1 LKVLKLI
8 FFFLFILKNSA
19 TGQIVT
25 PSLDASVLS
34 LMPASAGWRDETN
47 FNGSF
52 ETFAESDLEGNKS
65 KASDV
70 SYMVSSKL
78 LNNVYQESFSS
89 TENVDKTY
97 SSGFSNLNEKS
108 KKAKTKFNVAMGF
121 GQPLA
126 GNAHRFFVGVS
137 YSSGRIDEEKST
149 KSVSYE
155 CPVEEETYTYGYYDQ
170 YSYTYCPK
178 PLEPVTTEG
187 ASNTINVIESGLG
200 LGISYNLW
208 QLLYVSYGVQQTTT
222 TDGEAFLTSGDVNKN
237 YRFLGNTWLDKY
249 YGFSIKN
256 TKPGVP
262 KFRLEMS
269 YIQSPFAVNKATSDN
284 ITSSNSSSSTIEKTN
299 EHDRYEIQIRNME
312 FSPTNLNN
320 WVFFLH
326 FKQKKIIKAFY
337 TSLGN
342 FDDMTDEQ
350 LSTGFYWS
358 YPGKEGLSIGFR
370 YIDSKRFLNKTSGS
384 SALSEKFQVSSGK
397 GNRIS
402 VDYRF

>member
-52 ETFAESDLEGNKS
+52 ETFAETDLEGNESKS
-65 KASDV
+65 SDV

-78 LNNVYQESFSS
+78 LYNLYQESFSS
-89 TENVDKTY
+89 TTTVDKKY
-97 SSGFSNLNEKS
+97 SSGFSNLDEKS
-108 KKAKTKFNVAMGF
+108 KNAKTKFNVAMGF

-126 GNAHRFFVGVS
+126 GNTHRFFVGVS
-137 YSSGRIDEEKST
+137 YSAGRIDEEKST
-149 KSVSYE
+149 SSTSYQCKE
-155 CPVEEETYTYGYYDQ
+155 GAERTTSYG
-170 YSYTYCPK
+170 YTYC
-178 PLEPVTTEG
+178 LEWELKTEAG

-222 TDGEAFLTSGDVNKN
+222 NNAEAFLTSGNVNQN
-237 YRFLGNTWLDKY
+237 YRFLGNTWLDKF
-249 YGFSIKN
+249 YGFSIKS

-269 YIQSPFAVNKATSDN
+269 YIQSPSATNEATSDN
-284 ITSSNSSSSTIEKTN
+284 STSSDSSSSTIEVTN

-320 WVFFLH
+320 WVFYLH
-326 FKQKKIIKAFY
+326 LKQTKIFKAFY
-337 TSLGN
+337 TSLGS

-358 YPGKEGLSIGFR
+358 YPGKAGLSIGFR
-370 YIDSKRFLNKTSGS
+370 YIDSKRYLNKTSGS
-384 SALSEKFQVSSGK
+384 TALSERSQVSSGK

>member
-52 ETFAESDLEGNKS
+52 ESFTESDFEGNES
-65 KASDV
+65 TASDV

-78 LNNVYQESFSS
+78 LYNLYQESFSS
-89 TENVDKTY
+89 TTTVNRKY
-97 SSGFSNLNEKS
+97 SSLFSDLDEKS
-108 KKAKTKFNVAMGF
+108 KNAKTKFNLAMGF

-137 YSSGRIDEEKST
+137 YSSGRIDKDEST
-149 KSVSYE
+149 T
-155 CPVEEETYTYGYYDQ
+155 TYTQ
-170 YSYTYCPK
+170 ECKSYTYYSWGKSCSGGWTYVSVEGK
-178 PLEPVTTEG
+178 PSE
-187 ASNTINVIESGLG
+187 INIIETGFGLG
-200 LGISYNLW
+200 VSYNVW
-208 QLLYVSYGVQQTTT
+208 QMLYVSYGVQQTTT
-222 TDGEAFLTSGDVNKN
+222 TDGETFLKDAEAEGGGNN
-237 YRFLGNTWLDKY
+237 YRYLGNTWLDKF
-249 YGFSIKN
+249 YGFSIKS

-262 KFRLEMS
+262 KFRLEWS
-269 YIQSPFAVNKATSDN
+269 YIQSPGATNVSSGNSDGA
-284 ITSSNSSSSTIEKTN
+284 IEKTN
-299 EHDRYEIQIRNME
+299 EHYQYEVQIRNME

-320 WVFFLH
+320 WIFFIHL
-326 FKQKKIIKAFY
+326 KQNKIFE
-337 TSLGN
+337 TFTTGSGT

-350 LSTGFYWS
+350 ISSGFYWS
-358 YPGKEGLSIGFR
+358 YPGQAGLAVGLR
-370 YIDSKRFLNKTSGS
+370 YIDSKRYLNTTDGA
-384 SALSEKFQVSSGK
+384 ALATKYQVSSGK

>member
-52 ETFAESDLEGNKS
+52 ESFAETDLEGNKS
-65 KASDV
+65 TASDV

-78 LNNVYQESFSS
+78 LYNLYQESFSS
-89 TENVDKTY
+89 TTTVDKKY
-97 SSGFSNLNEKS
+97 SSGFSNLDEKS
-108 KKAKTKFNVAMGF
+108 KNAKTKFNVAMGF
-121 GQPLA
+121 GQPLP

-137 YSSGRIDEEKST
+137 YSAGRIDKEEST
-149 KSVSYE
+149 KTTTYE
-155 CPVEEETYTYGYYDQ
+155 CPVAEIYRYYYPYGYYCPQQ
-170 YSYTYCPK
+170 YE
-178 PLEPVTTEG
+178 LTESEG
-187 ASNTINVIESGLG
+187 GSGTVNVIESGLG
-200 LGISYNLW
+200 LSISYNVW

-222 TDGEAFLTSGDVNKN
+222 TDGEASILTGGVRQNH
-237 YRFLGNTWLDKY
+237 RFLGNTWLDKY

-256 TKPGVP
+256 TKPGVA

-269 YIQSPFAVNKATSDN
+269 YVQSPSATN
-284 ITSSNSSSSTIEKTN
+284 VAAATATNSSDETIEMTN

-320 WVFFLH
+320 WVFYLH
-326 FKQKKIIKAFY
+326 LKQTKIFKMFK
-337 TSLGN
+337 TTLGE

-358 YPGKEGLSIGFR
+358 YPGKAGLSIGFR
-370 YIDSKRFLNKTSGS
+370 YIDSKRYLNKTSGS
-384 SALSEKFQVSSGK
+384 DALSERSQVSSGK

>member
-1 LKVLKLI
+1 MKVLKLT

-52 ETFAESDLEGNKS
+52 ESFTESDFEGNES
-65 KASDV
+65 TASDV

-78 LNNVYQESFSS
+78 LYNLYQESFSS
-89 TENVDKTY
+89 TTTINRKY
-97 SSGFSNLNEKS
+97 SSLFSDLDEKS
-108 KKAKTKFNVAMGF
+108 KNAKTKFNLAMGF

-137 YSSGRIDEEKST
+137 YSSGRIDKDEST
-149 KSVSYE
+149 T
-155 CPVEEETYTYGYYDQ
+155 TYTQ
-170 YSYTYCPK
+170 ECKSYTYYSWGKSCSGGWTYVSVEGK
-178 PLEPVTTEG
+178 PSE
-187 ASNTINVIESGLG
+187 INIIETGFGLG
-200 LGISYNLW
+200 VSYNVW
-208 QLLYVSYGVQQTTT
+208 QMLYVSYGVQQTTT
-222 TDGEAFLTSGDVNKN
+222 TDGETFLKDAEAEGGGNN
-237 YRFLGNTWLDKY
+237 YRYLGNTWLDKF
-249 YGFSIKN
+249 YGFSIKS

-262 KFRLEMS
+262 KFRLEWS
-269 YIQSPFAVNKATSDN
+269 YIQSPGATNVSSGNSDGA
-284 ITSSNSSSSTIEKTN
+284 IEKTN
-299 EHDRYEIQIRNME
+299 EHYQYEVQIRNME

-320 WVFFLH
+320 WIFFIHL
-326 FKQKKIIKAFY
+326 KQNKIFE
-337 TSLGN
+337 TFTTGSGT

-350 LSTGFYWS
+350 ISSGFYWS
-358 YPGKEGLSIGFR
+358 YPGQAGLAVGLR
-370 YIDSKRFLNKTSGS
+370 YIDSKRYLNTTDGA
-384 SALSEKFQVSSGK
+384 ALATKYQVSSGK

>member
-1 LKVLKLI
+1 MKVLKLI

-52 ETFAESDLEGNKS
+52 ESFTESDFEGNES
-65 KASDV
+65 TASDV

-78 LNNVYQESFSS
+78 LYNLYQESFSS
-89 TENVDKTY
+89 TTTINRKY
-97 SSGFSNLNEKS
+97 SSLFSDLDEKS
-108 KKAKTKFNVAMGF
+108 KNAKTKFNLAMGF

-137 YSSGRIDEEKST
+137 YSSGRIDKDEST
-149 KSVSYE
+149 T
-155 CPVEEETYTYGYYDQ
+155 TYTQ
-170 YSYTYCPK
+170 ECKSYTYYSWGKSCSGGWTYVSVEGK
-178 PLEPVTTEG
+178 PSE
-187 ASNTINVIESGLG
+187 INIIETGFGLG
-200 LGISYNLW
+200 VSYNVW
-208 QLLYVSYGVQQTTT
+208 QMLYVSYGVQQTTT
-222 TDGEAFLTSGDVNKN
+222 TDGEAFLKDAEAEGGGNN
-237 YRFLGNTWLDKY
+237 YRYLGNTWLDKF
-249 YGFSIKN
+249 YGFSIKS

-262 KFRLEMS
+262 KFRLEWS
-269 YIQSPFAVNKATSDN
+269 YIQSPGATNVSSGNSDGA
-284 ITSSNSSSSTIEKTN
+284 IEKTN
-299 EHDRYEIQIRNME
+299 EHYQYEVQIRNME

-320 WVFFLH
+320 WIFFIHL
-326 FKQKKIIKAFY
+326 KQNKIFE
-337 TSLGN
+337 TFTTGSGT

-350 LSTGFYWS
+350 ISSGFYWS
-358 YPGKEGLSIGFR
+358 YPGQAGLAVGLR
-370 YIDSKRFLNKTSGS
+370 YIDSKRYLNTTDGA
-384 SALSEKFQVSSGK
+384 ALATKYQVSSGK

>member
-34 LMPASAGWRDETN
+34 LMPASAGWRDVTN

-52 ETFAESDLEGNKS
+52 ESFAETDLDGNKS
-65 KASDV
+65 TASDV
-70 SYMVSSKL
+70 SYMVSSRL
-78 LNNVYQESFSS
+78 LYNVYQESFSS
-89 TENVDKTY
+89 TENVDKNY
-97 SSGFSNLNEKS
+97 ASGFSNLNEKA
-108 KKAKTKFNVAMGF
+108 KKARTKFNVAMGF

-137 YSSGRIDEEKST
+137 YSAGRIDEEKNIS
-149 KSVSYE
+149 SYSYE
-155 CPVEEETYTYGYYDQ
+155 CKEALVAHYDHFDCNAGYELL
-170 YSYTYCPK
+170 SK
-178 PLEPVTTEG
+178 PGPSSTV
-187 ASNTINVIESGLG
+187 NVIESGFG

-222 TDGEAFLTSGDVNKN
+222 TDGEAFFASGDASQN
-237 YRFLGNTWLDKY
+237 YRFLGNSWLDKY

-256 TKPGVP
+256 TKPGVA

-269 YIQSPFAVNKATSDN
+269 YIQSPSATNVATSDN
-284 ITSSNSSSSTIEKTN
+284 STSSGSLSTIEKTN

-320 WVFFLH
+320 WVFYLH
-326 FKQKKIIKAFY
+326 LKQTKIIKAFY
-337 TSLGN
+337 TSLGS

-358 YPGKEGLSIGFR
+358 YPGQAGLSIGFR
-370 YIDSKRFLNKTSGS
+370 YIDSKRYLNKTSGS
-384 SALSEKFQVSSGK
+384 DALSEKSQVSSGK

>member
-52 ETFAESDLEGNKS
+52 ETFAETDLEGNESKS
-65 KASDV
+65 SDV

-78 LNNVYQESFSS
+78 LYNLYQESFSS
-89 TENVDKTY
+89 TTTVDKKY
-97 SSGFSNLNEKS
+97 ASNFSNLNEKS
-108 KKAKTKFNVAMGF
+108 KNAKTKFNVAMGF
-121 GQPLA
+121 GQPLP

-137 YSSGRIDEEKST
+137 YSAGRIDKEEST
-149 KSVSYE
+149 SIVTYE
-155 CPVEEETYTYGYYDQ
+155 CPVALIYRNWYPYDR
-170 YSYTYCPK
+170 YCPQQYELK
-178 PLEPVTTEG
+178 ESEG
-187 ASNTINVIESGLG
+187 GSNTVNVIESGLG
-200 LGISYNLW
+200 LSISYNVW

-222 TDGEAFLTSGDVNKN
+222 TDGEASIKSGDDRRN

-256 TKPGVP
+256 TKPGVA

-269 YIQSPFAVNKATSDN
+269 YVQSPTATNVATAPD
-284 ITSSNSSSSTIEKTN
+284 TNSSDETIEITN

-320 WVFFLH
+320 WVFYLH
-326 FKQKKIIKAFY
+326 LKQTKIFKKFATAAGI
-337 TSLGN
+337 

-358 YPGKEGLSIGFR
+358 YPGQAGLAVGLR

-384 SALSEKFQVSSGK
+384 EALSRSDQISLGK

>member
-1 LKVLKLI
+1 MKVLKLI

-52 ETFAESDLEGNKS
+52 ETFAETDLEGNESKS
-65 KASDV
+65 SDV

-78 LNNVYQESFSS
+78 LYNLYQESFSS
-89 TENVDKTY
+89 TTTVDKKY
-97 SSGFSNLNEKS
+97 SSGFSNLDEKS
-108 KKAKTKFNVAMGF
+108 KNAKTKFNVAMGF

-126 GNAHRFFVGVS
+126 GNTHRFFVGVS
-137 YSSGRIDEEKST
+137 YSAGRIDEEKST
-149 KSVSYE
+149 SSTSYQCKE
-155 CPVEEETYTYGYYDQ
+155 GAERTTSYG
-170 YSYTYCPK
+170 YTYC
-178 PLEPVTTEG
+178 LEWELKTEAG

-222 TDGEAFLTSGDVNKN
+222 NNAEAFLTSGNVNQN
-237 YRFLGNTWLDKY
+237 YRFLGNTWLDKF
-249 YGFSIKN
+249 YGFSIKS

-269 YIQSPFAVNKATSDN
+269 YIQSPSATNEATSDN
-284 ITSSNSSSSTIEKTN
+284 STSSDSSSSTIEVTN

-326 FKQKKIIKAFY
+326 LKQTKIFKSFI

-350 LSTGFYWS
+350 ISTGFYWS
-358 YPGKEGLSIGFR
+358 YPGKAGLSIGLR
-370 YIDSKRFLNKTSGS
+370 YIDSKRYLNKTSGS
-384 SALSEKFQVSSGK
+384 TALSEKSQVSSGK

>member
-1 LKVLKLI
+1 MRVLKLI

-52 ETFAESDLEGNKS
+52 ESFAETDLEGNKS
-65 KASDV
+65 TASDV

-78 LNNVYQESFSS
+78 LYNLYQESFSS
-89 TENVDKTY
+89 TTTVDKKY
-97 SSGFSNLNEKS
+97 ASDFSNLNEKS
-108 KKAKTKFNVAMGF
+108 KNAKTKFNVAMGF

-137 YSSGRIDEEKST
+137 YSAGRIDEEKSISST
-149 KSVSYE
+149 SYQCKE
-155 CPVEEETYTYGYYDQ
+155 GAERTTSYG
-170 YSYTYCPK
+170 YTYC
-178 PLEPVTTEG
+178 TEWELKTEAG
-187 ASNTINVIESGLG
+187 ASNTVNVIENGLG

-222 TDGEAFLTSGDVNKN
+222 NDGEASILTEGVRQNH
-237 YRFLGNTWLDKY
+237 RFLGNTWLDKY

-256 TKPGVP
+256 TKPGVA

-269 YIQSPFAVNKATSDN
+269 YVQSPSATNVAAEYDN
-284 ITSSNSSSSTIEKTN
+284 TTSSAQTKEETN
-299 EHDRYEIQIRNME
+299 EHYRYEIQIRNME

-320 WVFFLH
+320 WVFYLH
-326 FKQKKIIKAFY
+326 LKQTKIFKKFSTAAGI
-337 TSLGN
+337 

-358 YPGKEGLSIGFR
+358 YPGKAGLAVGLR

-384 SALSEKFQVSSGK
+384 AALSRSDQVSSGK

>member
-52 ETFAESDLEGNKS
+52 ESFTESDFEGNES
-65 KASDV
+65 TASDV

-78 LNNVYQESFSS
+78 LYNLYQESFSS
-89 TENVDKTY
+89 TTTVNRKY
-97 SSGFSNLNEKS
+97 SSLFSDLDEKS
-108 KKAKTKFNVAMGF
+108 KNAKTKFNVAMGF

-137 YSSGRIDEEKST
+137 YSSGRIDKDEST
-149 KSVSYE
+149 T
-155 CPVEEETYTYGYYDQ
+155 TYTQ
-170 YSYTYCPK
+170 ECKSYTYYSWGKSCSGGWTYVSVEGK
-178 PLEPVTTEG
+178 PSE
-187 ASNTINVIESGLG
+187 INIIETGFGLG
-200 LGISYNLW
+200 VSYNVW
-208 QLLYVSYGVQQTTT
+208 QMLYVSYGVQQTTT
-222 TDGEAFLTSGDVNKN
+222 TDGETFLKDAEAEGGGNN
-237 YRFLGNTWLDKY
+237 YRYLGNTWLDKF
-249 YGFSIKN
+249 YGFSIKS

-262 KFRLEMS
+262 KFRLEWS
-269 YIQSPFAVNKATSDN
+269 YIQSPGATNVSSGNSDGA
-284 ITSSNSSSSTIEKTN
+284 IEKTN
-299 EHDRYEIQIRNME
+299 EHYQYEVQIRNME

-320 WVFFLH
+320 WIFFIHL
-326 FKQKKIIKAFY
+326 KQNKIFE
-337 TSLGN
+337 TFTTGSGT

-350 LSTGFYWS
+350 ISSGFYWS
-358 YPGKEGLSIGFR
+358 YPGQAGLAVGLR
-370 YIDSKRFLNKTSGS
+370 YIDSKRYLNTTDGA
-384 SALSEKFQVSSGK
+384 ALATKYQVSSGK

>member
-1 LKVLKLI
+1 MKVLKLI

-52 ETFAESDLEGNKS
+52 ESFTESDFEGNES
-65 KASDV
+65 TASDV

-78 LNNVYQESFSS
+78 LYNLYQESFSS
-89 TENVDKTY
+89 TTTINRKY
-97 SSGFSNLNEKS
+97 SSLFSDLDEKS
-108 KKAKTKFNVAMGF
+108 KNAKTKFNLAMGF

-137 YSSGRIDEEKST
+137 YSSGRIDKDEST
-149 KSVSYE
+149 T
-155 CPVEEETYTYGYYDQ
+155 TYTQ
-170 YSYTYCPK
+170 ECKSYTYYSWGKSCSGGWTYVSVEGK
-178 PLEPVTTEG
+178 PSE
-187 ASNTINVIESGLG
+187 INIIETGFGLG
-200 LGISYNLW
+200 VSYNVW
-208 QLLYVSYGVQQTTT
+208 QMLYVSYGVQQTTT
-222 TDGEAFLTSGDVNKN
+222 TDGEAFLKDAEAEGGGNN
-237 YRFLGNTWLDKY
+237 YRYLGNTWLDKF
-249 YGFSIKN
+249 YGFSIKS

-262 KFRLEMS
+262 KFRLEWS
-269 YIQSPFAVNKATSDN
+269 YIQSPGATNHSSGISDGA
-284 ITSSNSSSSTIEKTN
+284 IEQTN
-299 EHDRYEIQIRNME
+299 EHYQYEVQIRNME

-320 WVFFLH
+320 WIFFIHL
-326 FKQKKIIKAFY
+326 KQNKIFE
-337 TSLGN
+337 TFTTGSGT

-350 LSTGFYWS
+350 ISSGFYWS
-358 YPGKEGLSIGFR
+358 YPGQAGLAVGLR
-370 YIDSKRFLNKTSGS
+370 YIDSKRYLNTTDGA
-384 SALSEKFQVSSGK
+384 ALATKYQVSSGK

>member
-1 LKVLKLI
+1 MKVLKLI

-52 ETFAESDLEGNKS
+52 ESFTESDFEGNES
-65 KASDV
+65 TASDV

-78 LNNVYQESFSS
+78 LYNLYQESFSS
-89 TENVDKTY
+89 TTSVNKKY
-97 SSGFSNLNEKS
+97 SSLFSDLNEKS
-108 KKAKTKFNVAMGF
+108 KNAKTKFNVAMGF

-137 YSSGRIDEEKST
+137 YSSGRIDKDEST
-149 KSVSYE
+149 T
-155 CPVEEETYTYGYYDQ
+155 TYTQ
-170 YSYTYCPK
+170 ECKSYTYYSWGKYCSGGWTYVSVEGK
-178 PLEPVTTEG
+178 PSE
-187 ASNTINVIESGLG
+187 INIIETGFGLG
-200 LGISYNLW
+200 VSYNVW

-222 TDGEAFLTSGDVNKN
+222 TDGETFLKDAEAEGGGNN
-237 YRFLGNTWLDKY
+237 YRYLGNTWLDKF
-249 YGFSIKN
+249 YGFSIKS

-262 KFRLEMS
+262 KFRLEWS
-269 YIQSPFAVNKATSDN
+269 YIQSPGATNVSSGNSDGA
-284 ITSSNSSSSTIEKTN
+284 IEKTN
-299 EHDRYEIQIRNME
+299 EHYRYEVQIRNME

-326 FKQKKIIKAFY
+326 LKQNKIFE
-337 TSLGN
+337 TFTTGSGT

-350 LSTGFYWS
+350 ISSGFYWS
-358 YPGKEGLSIGFR
+358 YPGQAGLAVGLR
-370 YIDSKRFLNKTSGS
+370 YIDSKRYLNTTDG
-384 SALSEKFQVSSGK
+384 SALSTKYQVSQGK

>member
-1 LKVLKLI
+1 MRVLKLI

-52 ETFAESDLEGNKS
+52 ESFAETDLEGNKS
-65 KASDV
+65 TASDV

-78 LNNVYQESFSS
+78 LYNLYQESFSS
-89 TENVDKTY
+89 TTTVDKKY
-97 SSGFSNLNEKS
+97 ASGFSNLNEKS
-108 KKAKTKFNVAMGF
+108 KNAKTKFNVAMGF

-137 YSSGRIDEEKST
+137 YSSGRIDKDEST
-149 KSVSYE
+149 T
-155 CPVEEETYTYGYYDQ
+155 TYTQ
-170 YSYTYCPK
+170 ECKSYTYYSWGKSCSGGWTYVSVEGK
-178 PLEPVTTEG
+178 PSE
-187 ASNTINVIESGLG
+187 INIIETGFGLG
-200 LGISYNLW
+200 VSYNVW
-208 QLLYVSYGVQQTTT
+208 QMLYVSYGVQQTTT
-222 TDGEAFLTSGDVNKN
+222 TDGETFLKDAEAEGGGNN
-237 YRFLGNTWLDKY
+237 YRYLGNTWLDKF
-249 YGFSIKN
+249 YGFSIKS

-262 KFRLEMS
+262 KFRLEWS
-269 YIQSPFAVNKATSDN
+269 YIQSPGATNVSSGNSDGA
-284 ITSSNSSSSTIEKTN
+284 IEKTN
-299 EHDRYEIQIRNME
+299 EHYQYEVQIRNME

-320 WVFFLH
+320 WIFFIHL
-326 FKQKKIIKAFY
+326 KQNKIFE
-337 TSLGN
+337 TFTTGSGT

-350 LSTGFYWS
+350 ISSGFYWS
-358 YPGKEGLSIGFR
+358 YPGQAGLAVGLR
-370 YIDSKRFLNKTSGS
+370 YIDSKRYLNTTDGA
-384 SALSEKFQVSSGK
+384 ALATKYQVSSGK

>member
-1 LKVLKLI
+1 LRVLKLI

-52 ETFAESDLEGNKS
+52 ESFTESDFEGNES
-65 KASDV
+65 TASDV

-78 LNNVYQESFSS
+78 LYNLYQESFSS
-89 TENVDKTY
+89 TTTINRKY
-97 SSGFSNLNEKS
+97 SSLFSDLDEKS
-108 KKAKTKFNVAMGF
+108 KNAKTKFNLAMGF

-137 YSSGRIDEEKST
+137 YSSGRIDKDEST
-149 KSVSYE
+149 T
-155 CPVEEETYTYGYYDQ
+155 TYTQ
-170 YSYTYCPK
+170 ECKSYTYYSWGKSCSGGWTYVSVEGK
-178 PLEPVTTEG
+178 PSE
-187 ASNTINVIESGLG
+187 INIIETGFGLG
-200 LGISYNLW
+200 VSYNVW
-208 QLLYVSYGVQQTTT
+208 QMLYVSYGVQQTTT
-222 TDGEAFLTSGDVNKN
+222 TDGETFLKDAEAEGGGNN
-237 YRFLGNTWLDKY
+237 YRYLGNTWLDKF
-249 YGFSIKN
+249 YGFSIKS

-262 KFRLEMS
+262 KFRLEWS
-269 YIQSPFAVNKATSDN
+269 YIQSPGATNVSSGNSDGA
-284 ITSSNSSSSTIEKTN
+284 IEKTN
-299 EHDRYEIQIRNME
+299 EHYQYEVQIRNME

-320 WVFFLH
+320 WIFFIHL
-326 FKQKKIIKAFY
+326 KQNKIFE
-337 TSLGN
+337 TFTTGSGT

-350 LSTGFYWS
+350 ISSGFYWS
-358 YPGKEGLSIGFR
+358 YPGQAGLAVGLR
-370 YIDSKRFLNKTSGS
+370 YIDSKRYLNTTDGA
-384 SALSEKFQVSSGK
+384 ALATKYQVSSGK

>member
-1 LKVLKLI
+1 MRVLKLI

-52 ETFAESDLEGNKS
+52 ESFEESDFEGNES
-65 KASDV
+65 TASDV

-78 LNNVYQESFSS
+78 LYNLYQESFSS
-89 TENVDKTY
+89 TTTINRKY
-97 SSGFSNLNEKS
+97 SSLFSDLDEKS
-108 KKAKTKFNVAMGF
+108 KNAKTKFNLAMGF

-137 YSSGRIDEEKST
+137 YSSGRIDKDEST
-149 KSVSYE
+149 T
-155 CPVEEETYTYGYYDQ
+155 TYTQ
-170 YSYTYCPK
+170 ECKSYTYYSWGKSCSGGWTYVSVEGK
-178 PLEPVTTEG
+178 PSE
-187 ASNTINVIESGLG
+187 INIIETGFGLG
-200 LGISYNLW
+200 VSYNVW
-208 QLLYVSYGVQQTTT
+208 QMLYVSYGVQQTTT
-222 TDGEAFLTSGDVNKN
+222 TDGEAFLKDAEAEGGGNN
-237 YRFLGNTWLDKY
+237 YRYLGNTWLDKF
-249 YGFSIKN
+249 YGFSIKS

-262 KFRLEMS
+262 KFRLEWS
-269 YIQSPFAVNKATSDN
+269 YIQSPGATNVSSGNSDGA
-284 ITSSNSSSSTIEKTN
+284 IEKTN
-299 EHDRYEIQIRNME
+299 EHYQYEVQIRNME

-320 WVFFLH
+320 WIFFIHL
-326 FKQKKIIKAFY
+326 KQNKIFE
-337 TSLGN
+337 TFTTGSGT

-350 LSTGFYWS
+350 ISSGFYWS
-358 YPGKEGLSIGFR
+358 YPGQAGLAVGLR
-370 YIDSKRFLNKTSGS
+370 YIDSKRYLNTTDGA
-384 SALSEKFQVSSGK
+384 ALATKYQVSSGK

>member
-1 LKVLKLI
+1 MKVLKLI

-52 ETFAESDLEGNKS
+52 ESFAETDLEGNKS
-65 KASDV
+65 TASDV

-78 LNNVYQESFSS
+78 LYNLYQESFSS
-89 TENVDKTY
+89 TTTVDKKY
-97 SSGFSNLNEKS
+97 ASDFSNINEKS
-108 KKAKTKFNVAMGF
+108 KNAKTKFNVAMGF
-121 GQPLA
+121 GQPLP

-137 YSSGRIDEEKST
+137 YSAGRIDKEEST
-149 KSVSYE
+149 KTTTYE
-155 CPVEEETYTYGYYDQ
+155 CPVAEIYRYYYPYGYYCPQQ
-170 YSYTYCPK
+170 YELKES
-178 PLEPVTTEG
+178 EG
-187 ASNTINVIESGLG
+187 GSGTVNVIESGLG
-200 LGISYNLW
+200 LSISYNVW

-222 TDGEAFLTSGDVNKN
+222 NDGEAFLTSGNVNQN
-237 YRFLGNTWLDKY
+237 YRFLGNTWLDKF
-249 YGFSIKN
+249 YGFSIKS

-269 YIQSPFAVNKATSDN
+269 YIQSPSATNEATSDN
-284 ITSSNSSSSTIEKTN
+284 STSSDSSSSTIEVTN

-320 WVFFLH
+320 WVFYLH
-326 FKQKKIIKAFY
+326 LKQTKIFKSFI

-350 LSTGFYWS
+350 ISTGFYWS
-358 YPGKEGLSIGFR
+358 YPGKAGLSIGLR
-370 YIDSKRFLNKTSGS
+370 YIDSKRYLNKTSGS
-384 SALSEKFQVSSGK
+384 TALSEKVQVSSGK

>member
-1 LKVLKLI
+1 LRVLKLI

-52 ETFAESDLEGNKS
+52 ESFAETDLEGNKS
-65 KASDV
+65 TASDV

-78 LNNVYQESFSS
+78 LYNLYQESFSS
-89 TENVDKTY
+89 TTTVDKKY
-97 SSGFSNLNEKS
+97 ASNFSNLNEKS
-108 KKAKTKFNVAMGF
+108 KNAKTKFNVAMGF
-121 GQPLA
+121 GQPLP

-137 YSSGRIDEEKST
+137 YSAGRIDKEEST
-149 KSVSYE
+149 SIVTYE
-155 CPVEEETYTYGYYDQ
+155 CPVALIYRNWYPYDR
-170 YSYTYCPK
+170 YCPQQYELK
-178 PLEPVTTEG
+178 ESEG
-187 ASNTINVIESGLG
+187 GSGTVNVIESGLG
-200 LGISYNLW
+200 LSISYNVW

-222 TDGEAFLTSGDVNKN
+222 NNGEAFFVSGDASQN

-256 TKPGVP
+256 TKPGVA

-269 YIQSPFAVNKATSDN
+269 YVQSPTATNVATAPD
-284 ITSSNSSSSTIEKTN
+284 TNSSDETIEITN

-320 WVFFLH
+320 WVFYLH
-326 FKQKKIIKAFY
+326 LKQTKIFKKFATAAGI
-337 TSLGN
+337 

-358 YPGKEGLSIGFR
+358 YPGQAGLAVGLR

-384 SALSEKFQVSSGK
+384 EALSRSDQISLGK

>member
-8 FFFLFILKNSA
+8 FLFLFILKNSA

-52 ETFAESDLEGNKS
+52 ESFAETDLEGYESKS
-65 KASDV
+65 SDV

-78 LNNVYQESFSS
+78 LYNLYQESFSS
-89 TENVDKTY
+89 TTTVDKKY

-108 KKAKTKFNVAMGF
+108 KNAKTKINVAMGF

-126 GNAHRFFVGVS
+126 GNTHRFFVGAS
-137 YSSGRIDEEKST
+137 YSAGRIDEEKST
-149 KSVSYE
+149 SSTSYQCKE
-155 CPVEEETYTYGYYDQ
+155 GAERTSYG
-170 YSYTYCPK
+170 YTYC
-178 PLEPVTTEG
+178 LEWELKTEAG
-187 ASNTINVIESGLG
+187 ASNTINVIENGLG
-200 LGISYNLW
+200 LGISYNVW

-222 TDGEAFLTSGDVNKN
+222 NNAEAFLIDNEGGKN
-237 YRFLGNTWLDKY
+237 YRYLGNTWLEKY

-256 TKPGVP
+256 TKPGVA

-269 YIQSPFAVNKATSDN
+269 YVQSPSATNEATLDN
-284 ITSSNSSSSTIEKTN
+284 STSSDSSTTIEETN

-320 WVFFLH
+320 WVFYLH
-326 FKQKKIIKAFY
+326 LKQTKIFKKF
-337 TSLGN
+337 TTNLGN

-358 YPGKEGLSIGFR
+358 YPGKAGLSIGLR
-370 YIDSKRFLNKTSGS
+370 YIDSKRFLNKTTGS
-384 SALSEKFQVSSGK
+384 SALSERSQVSLGK

>member
-1 LKVLKLI
+1 LKVLKLT

-52 ETFAESDLEGNKS
+52 ESFTESDFEGYES
-65 KASDV
+65 TASDV

-78 LNNVYQESFSS
+78 LYNLYQESFSS
-89 TENVDKTY
+89 TTTVNRKY
-97 SSGFSNLNEKS
+97 SSLFSDLDEKS
-108 KKAKTKFNVAMGF
+108 KNAKTKFNVAMGF

-137 YSSGRIDEEKST
+137 YSSGRIDKDEST
-149 KSVSYE
+149 T
-155 CPVEEETYTYGYYDQ
+155 TYTQ
-170 YSYTYCPK
+170 ECKSYTYYSWGQSCTGGWTYVSVEG
-178 PLEPVTTEG
+178 EPSE
-187 ASNTINVIESGLG
+187 INIIETGFGLG
-200 LGISYNLW
+200 VSYNVW
-208 QLLYVSYGVQQTTT
+208 QMLYVSYGVQQTTT
-222 TDGEAFLTSGDVNKN
+222 TDGETFLKDAEAEGGGNN
-237 YRFLGNTWLDKY
+237 YRYLGNTWLDKF
-249 YGFSIKN
+249 YGFSIKS

-262 KFRLEMS
+262 KFRLEWS
-269 YIQSPFAVNKATSDN
+269 YIQSPGATNVSSGNSDGA
-284 ITSSNSSSSTIEKTN
+284 IEKTN
-299 EHDRYEIQIRNME
+299 EHYQYEVQIRNME

-320 WVFFLH
+320 WIFFIHL
-326 FKQKKIIKAFY
+326 KQNKIFE
-337 TSLGN
+337 TFTTGSGT

-350 LSTGFYWS
+350 ISSGFYWS
-358 YPGKEGLSIGFR
+358 YPGQAGLAVGLR
-370 YIDSKRFLNKTSGS
+370 YIDSKRYLNTTDGA
-384 SALSEKFQVSSGK
+384 ALATKYQVSSGK

>member
-52 ETFAESDLEGNKS
+52 ESFAESDLEGNDS
-65 KASDV
+65 TATDV

-78 LNNVYQESFSS
+78 LYNLYQESFSS
-89 TENVDKTY
+89 TTTVDKKY

-108 KKAKTKFNVAMGF
+108 KNAKTKFNVAMGF

-149 KSVSYE
+149 VEINYK
-155 CPVEEETYTYGYYDQ
+155 CPVAEITYTSNWWPYDTR
-170 YSYTYCPK
+170 TYCPK
-178 PLEPVTTEG
+178 DLELEITEG
-187 ASNTINVIESGLG
+187 ASNTINIIESGLG
-200 LGISYNLW
+200 LGISYNVW

-222 TDGEAFLTSGDVNKN
+222 NDGEAFISDNKGGGRN
-237 YRFLGNTWLDKY
+237 YRYLGNTWLDKY

-256 TKPGVP
+256 TKPGVA

-269 YIQSPFAVNKATSDN
+269 YVQSASATNVAAASDNATSSAE
-284 ITSSNSSSSTIEKTN
+284 TKEETN
-299 EHDRYEIQIRNME
+299 NHDRYEIQIRNME

-320 WVFFLH
+320 WVFYLH
-326 FKQKKIIKAFY
+326 LKQTKIIKDFS
-337 TSLGN
+337 TSDGIFQN
-342 FDDMTDEQ
+342 MTNEQ
-350 LSTGFYWS
+350 ISTGFYWS
-358 YPGKEGLSIGFR
+358 YPGKAGLAIGLR
-370 YIDSKRFLNKTSGS
+370 YIDSKRFLNQTSGTS
-384 SALSEKFQVSSGK
+384 YLSEKVQVSSGK

>member
-1 LKVLKLI
+1 MKVLKLI
-8 FFFLFILKNSA
+8 FFFLFILKNSV

-52 ETFAESDLEGNKS
+52 ETFAETDLEGHKS
-65 KASDV
+65 TASDV

-78 LNNVYQESFSS
+78 LYNLYQESFSS
-89 TENVDKTY
+89 TTTVDKKY
-97 SSGFSNLNEKS
+97 SSGFSNLDEKS
-108 KKAKTKFNVAMGF
+108 KNAKTKINVAMGF

-126 GNAHRFFVGVS
+126 GNTHRFFVGAS
-137 YSSGRIDEEKST
+137 YSAGRIDEEKST
-149 KSVSYE
+149 SSTSYKCKE
-155 CPVEEETYTYGYYDQ
+155 GAERTSYG
-170 YSYTYCPK
+170 YTYC
-178 PLEPVTTEG
+178 LEWELKTEAG
-187 ASNTINVIESGLG
+187 ASNTINVIENGLG
-200 LGISYNLW
+200 LGVSYNLW

-222 TDGEAFLTSGDVNKN
+222 NNAEAFLIDNEGGKN
-237 YRFLGNTWLDKY
+237 YRYLGNTWLEKY

-256 TKPGVP
+256 TKPGVA

-269 YIQSPFAVNKATSDN
+269 YVQSPSATNEATLDN
-284 ITSSNSSSSTIEKTN
+284 STSSDSSTTIEETN

-320 WVFFLH
+320 WVFYLH
-326 FKQKKIIKAFY
+326 LKQTKIFKKFI
-337 TSLGN
+337 TNLGN

-358 YPGKEGLSIGFR
+358 YPGKAGLSIGLR
-370 YIDSKRFLNKTSGS
+370 YIDSKRYLNKTTGS
-384 SALSEKFQVSSGK
+384 SALSERSQVSLGK

>member
-1 LKVLKLI
+1 MKVLKLI

-52 ETFAESDLEGNKS
+52 ETFAETDLEGNESKS
-65 KASDV
+65 SDV

-78 LNNVYQESFSS
+78 LYNLYQESFSS
-89 TENVDKTY
+89 TTTVDKKY
-97 SSGFSNLNEKS
+97 SSGFSNLDEKS
-108 KKAKTKFNVAMGF
+108 KNAKTKFNVAMGF

-126 GNAHRFFVGVS
+126 GNTHRFFVGVS
-137 YSSGRIDEEKST
+137 YSAGRIDEEKSISST
-149 KSVSYE
+149 SYQCKE
-155 CPVEEETYTYGYYDQ
+155 GAERTTSYG
-170 YSYTYCPK
+170 YTYC
-178 PLEPVTTEG
+178 LEWELKTEAG

-222 TDGEAFLTSGDVNKN
+222 NNAEAFLTSGNVNQN
-237 YRFLGNTWLDKY
+237 YRFLGNTWLDKF
-249 YGFSIKN
+249 YGFSIKS

-269 YIQSPFAVNKATSDN
+269 YIQSPSATNEATSDN
-284 ITSSNSSSSTIEKTN
+284 STSSDSSSSTIEVTN

-326 FKQKKIIKAFY
+326 LKQTKIFKSFI

-350 LSTGFYWS
+350 ISTGFYWS
-358 YPGKEGLSIGFR
+358 YPGKAGLSIGLR
-370 YIDSKRFLNKTSGS
+370 YIDSKRYLNKTSGS
-384 SALSEKFQVSSGK
+384 TALSEKSQVSSGK

>member
-1 LKVLKLI
+1 MKVLKLI

-52 ETFAESDLEGNKS
+52 ESFAETDLEGNKS
-65 KASDV
+65 TASDV

-78 LNNVYQESFSS
+78 LYNLYQESFSS
-89 TENVDKTY
+89 TTTVDKKY
-97 SSGFSNLNEKS
+97 SSGFSNLDEKS
-108 KKAKTKFNVAMGF
+108 KNAKTKFNVAMGF

-137 YSSGRIDEEKST
+137 YSAGRIDEEKST
-149 KSVSYE
+149 SSTSYQCKE
-155 CPVEEETYTYGYYDQ
+155 GAERTTSYG
-170 YSYTYCPK
+170 YTYC
-178 PLEPVTTEG
+178 LEWELKTEAG

-222 TDGEAFLTSGDVNKN
+222 NDGEAFLTSGDVNQN

-256 TKPGVP
+256 TKPGVA

-269 YIQSPFAVNKATSDN
+269 YVQSPSATNEATSD
-284 ITSSNSSSSTIEKTN
+284 NSSSSTIEVTN

-320 WVFFLH
+320 WVFYLH
-326 FKQKKIIKAFY
+326 LKQTKIFKAFY

-358 YPGKEGLSIGFR
+358 YPGKAGLSIGFR
-370 YIDSKRFLNKTSGS
+370 YIDSKRYLNKTSGS
-384 SALSEKFQVSSGK
+384 TALSEKSQVSSGK

>member
-1 LKVLKLI
+1 MRVLKLI

-52 ETFAESDLEGNKS
+52 ESFTESDFEGNES
-65 KASDV
+65 TASDV

-78 LNNVYQESFSS
+78 LYNLYQESFSS
-89 TENVDKTY
+89 TTSVNKKY
-97 SSGFSNLNEKS
+97 SSLFSDLDEKS
-108 KKAKTKFNVAMGF
+108 KNAKTKFNLAMGF

-137 YSSGRIDEEKST
+137 YSSGRIDKDEST
-149 KSVSYE
+149 T
-155 CPVEEETYTYGYYDQ
+155 TYTQ
-170 YSYTYCPK
+170 ECKSYTYYSWGKSCSGGWTYVSVEGK
-178 PLEPVTTEG
+178 PSE
-187 ASNTINVIESGLG
+187 INIIETGFGLG
-200 LGISYNLW
+200 VSYNVW
-208 QLLYVSYGVQQTTT
+208 QMLYVSYGVQQTTT
-222 TDGEAFLTSGDVNKN
+222 TDGEAFLKDAEAEGGGNN
-237 YRFLGNTWLDKY
+237 YRYLGNTWLDKF
-249 YGFSIKN
+249 YGFSIKS

-262 KFRLEMS
+262 KFRLEWS
-269 YIQSPFAVNKATSDN
+269 YIQSPGATNVSSGNSDGA
-284 ITSSNSSSSTIEKTN
+284 IEKTN
-299 EHDRYEIQIRNME
+299 EHYKYEVQIRNME

-320 WVFFLH
+320 WIFFIHL
-326 FKQKKIIKAFY
+326 KQNKIFE
-337 TSLGN
+337 TFTTGSGT

-350 LSTGFYWS
+350 ISSGFYWS
-358 YPGKEGLSIGFR
+358 YPGQAGLSVGLR
-370 YIDSKRFLNKTSGS
+370 YIDSKRYLNTTDGA
-384 SALSEKFQVSSGK
+384 ALATKYQVSSGK

>member
-8 FFFLFILKNSA
+8 FFFLFILKNSV

-52 ETFAESDLEGNKS
+52 ETFAETDLEGHKS
-65 KASDV
+65 TASDV

-78 LNNVYQESFSS
+78 LYNLYQESFSS
-89 TENVDKTY
+89 TTTVDKKY
-97 SSGFSNLNEKS
+97 SSGFSNLDEKS
-108 KKAKTKFNVAMGF
+108 KNAKTKINVAMGF

-126 GNAHRFFVGVS
+126 GNTHRFFVGAS
-137 YSSGRIDEEKST
+137 YSAGRIDEEKST
-149 KSVSYE
+149 SSTSYQCKE
-155 CPVEEETYTYGYYDQ
+155 GAERTSYG
-170 YSYTYCPK
+170 YTYC
-178 PLEPVTTEG
+178 LEWELKTEAG
-187 ASNTINVIESGLG
+187 ASNTINVIENGLG
-200 LGISYNLW
+200 LGVSYNLW

-222 TDGEAFLTSGDVNKN
+222 NNAEAFLIDNEGGKN
-237 YRFLGNTWLDKY
+237 YRYLGNTWLEKY

-256 TKPGVP
+256 TKPGVA

-269 YIQSPFAVNKATSDN
+269 YVQSPSATNEATLDN
-284 ITSSNSSSSTIEKTN
+284 STSSDSSTTIEETN

-320 WVFFLH
+320 WVFYLH
-326 FKQKKIIKAFY
+326 LKQTKIFKKFI
-337 TSLGN
+337 TNLGN

-358 YPGKEGLSIGFR
+358 YPGKAGLSIGLR
-370 YIDSKRFLNKTSGS
+370 YIDSKRYLNKTTGS
-384 SALSEKFQVSSGK
+384 SALSERSQVSLGK

>member
-1 LKVLKLI
+1 MKVLKLI

-52 ETFAESDLEGNKS
+52 ESFAETDLEGNKS
-65 KASDV
+65 TASDV

-78 LNNVYQESFSS
+78 LYNLYQESFSS
-89 TENVDKTY
+89 TTTVDKKY
-97 SSGFSNLNEKS
+97 ASNFSNLNEKS
-108 KKAKTKFNVAMGF
+108 KNAKTKFNVAMGF
-121 GQPLA
+121 GQPLP

-137 YSSGRIDEEKST
+137 YSAGRIDKKEST
-149 KSVSYE
+149 SIVTYE
-155 CPVEEETYTYGYYDQ
+155 CPVALIYRNWYPYDR
-170 YSYTYCPK
+170 YCPQQYELK
-178 PLEPVTTEG
+178 ESEG
-187 ASNTINVIESGLG
+187 GSGTVNVIESGLG
-200 LGISYNLW
+200 FGISYNVW

-222 TDGEAFLTSGDVNKN
+222 TDGEASIKSGDDRRN

-256 TKPGVP
+256 TKPGVA

-269 YIQSPFAVNKATSDN
+269 YVQSSTATNVATAPD
-284 ITSSNSSSSTIEKTN
+284 TNSSDETIEMTN

-320 WVFFLH
+320 WVFYLH
-326 FKQKKIIKAFY
+326 LKQTKIFKQFSTAAGI
-337 TSLGN
+337 

-358 YPGKEGLSIGFR
+358 YPGQAGLAVGLR

-384 SALSEKFQVSSGK
+384 EALSRSDQISLGK

>member
-1 LKVLKLI
+1 MKVLKLI

-52 ETFAESDLEGNKS
+52 ESFEESDFEGNKS
-65 KASDV
+65 TASDV

-78 LNNVYQESFSS
+78 LYNLYQESFSS
-89 TENVDKTY
+89 TTTVNRKY
-97 SSGFSNLNEKS
+97 SSLFSDLDEKS
-108 KKAKTKFNVAMGF
+108 KNAKTKFNLAMGF

-137 YSSGRIDEEKST
+137 YSSGRIDKDEST
-149 KSVSYE
+149 T
-155 CPVEEETYTYGYYDQ
+155 TYTQ
-170 YSYTYCPK
+170 ECKSYTYYSWGKSCSGGWTYVSVEGK
-178 PLEPVTTEG
+178 PSE
-187 ASNTINVIESGLG
+187 INIIETGFGLG
-200 LGISYNLW
+200 VSYNVW
-208 QLLYVSYGVQQTTT
+208 QMLYVSYGVQQTTT
-222 TDGEAFLTSGDVNKN
+222 TDGEAFLKDAEAEGGGNN
-237 YRFLGNTWLDKY
+237 YRYLGNTWLDKF
-249 YGFSIKN
+249 YGFSIKS

-262 KFRLEMS
+262 KFRLEWS
-269 YIQSPFAVNKATSDN
+269 YIQSPGATNVSSGNSDGA
-284 ITSSNSSSSTIEKTN
+284 IEKTN
-299 EHDRYEIQIRNME
+299 EHYQYEVQIRNME

-320 WVFFLH
+320 WIFFIHL
-326 FKQKKIIKAFY
+326 KQNKIFE
-337 TSLGN
+337 TFTTGSGT

-350 LSTGFYWS
+350 ISSGFYWS
-358 YPGKEGLSIGFR
+358 YPGQAGLAVGLR
-370 YIDSKRFLNKTSGS
+370 YIDSKRYLNTTDGA
-384 SALSEKFQVSSGK
+384 ALATKYQVSSGK

>member
-1 LKVLKLI
+1 MKVLKLI

-52 ETFAESDLEGNKS
+52 ESFAETDLEGNKS
-65 KASDV
+65 TASDV

-78 LNNVYQESFSS
+78 LYNLYQESFSS
-89 TENVDKTY
+89 TTTVDKKY
-97 SSGFSNLNEKS
+97 ASDFSNINEKS
-108 KKAKTKFNVAMGF
+108 KNAKTKFNVAMGF

-137 YSSGRIDEEKST
+137 YSAGRIDKEEST
-149 KSVSYE
+149 KTTTYE
-155 CPVEEETYTYGYYDQ
+155 CPVAEIYRYYYPYGYYCPQQ
-170 YSYTYCPK
+170 YELKES
-178 PLEPVTTEG
+178 EG
-187 ASNTINVIESGLG
+187 GSGTVNVIESGLG
-200 LGISYNLW
+200 FSISYNVW

-222 TDGEAFLTSGDVNKN
+222 TDGEASIKSGDDRRN

-256 TKPGVP
+256 TKPGVA

-269 YIQSPFAVNKATSDN
+269 YVQSPTATNVATAPDA
-284 ITSSNSSSSTIEKTN
+284 NSSDETIEITN

-320 WVFFLH
+320 WVFYLH
-326 FKQKKIIKAFY
+326 LKQTKIFKQFSTAAGI
-337 TSLGN
+337 

-358 YPGKEGLSIGFR
+358 YPGQAGLAIGLR

-384 SALSEKFQVSSGK
+384 EALSRSDQISLGK

>member
-1 LKVLKLI
+1 MKVLKLI

-52 ETFAESDLEGNKS
+52 ESFAETDLDGNES
-65 KASDV
+65 TASDV
-70 SYMVSSKL
+70 SYMVSSRL
-78 LNNVYQESFSS
+78 LYNLYQESFSS
-89 TENVDKTY
+89 TTTVDKKY

-108 KKAKTKFNVAMGF
+108 KNAKTKFNVAMGF

-126 GNAHRFFVGVS
+126 GNSHRFFVGVS
-137 YSSGRIDEEKST
+137 YSAGRIDEEKSI
-149 KSVSYE
+149 SN
-155 CPVEEETYTYGYYDQ
+155 
-170 YSYTYCPK
+170 YSYQCKEALVAHYDHFHCYAGYELISSPGPSST
-178 PLEPVTTEG
+178 V
-187 ASNTINVIESGLG
+187 NVIENGLG

-222 TDGEAFLTSGDVNKN
+222 NNGEAFFVSGDASQN

-256 TKPGVP
+256 TKPGVA

-269 YIQSPFAVNKATSDN
+269 YVQSPSATNEATSD
-284 ITSSNSSSSTIEKTN
+284 NSSSSTIEVTN
-299 EHDRYEIQIRNME
+299 EHDRYEIQIKNME

-320 WVFFLH
+320 WVFYLH
-326 FKQKKIIKAFY
+326 LKQTKFFKKFT

-358 YPGKEGLSIGFR
+358 YPGKAGLSIGFR
-370 YIDSKRFLNKTSGS
+370 YIDSKRYLNKTSGS
-384 SALSEKFQVSSGK
+384 EALSERSQVSAGK

>member
-34 LMPASAGWRDETN
+34 LMPASAGWRDDTN

-52 ETFAESDLEGNKS
+52 ESFAETDLEGYESKS
-65 KASDV
+65 SDV

-78 LNNVYQESFSS
+78 LYNLYQESFSS
-89 TENVDKTY
+89 TTTVDKKY
-97 SSGFSNLNEKS
+97 SSGFSNLNKKS
-108 KKAKTKFNVAMGF
+108 KNAKTKINVAMGF

-126 GNAHRFFVGVS
+126 GNTHRFFVGAS
-137 YSSGRIDEEKST
+137 YSAGRIDEEKST
-149 KSVSYE
+149 SSTSYQCKE
-155 CPVEEETYTYGYYDQ
+155 GAERTSYG
-170 YSYTYCPK
+170 YTYC
-178 PLEPVTTEG
+178 LEWELKTEAG
-187 ASNTINVIESGLG
+187 ASNTINVIENGLG
-200 LGISYNLW
+200 LGISYNVW

-222 TDGEAFLTSGDVNKN
+222 NNAEAFLIDNEGGKN
-237 YRFLGNTWLDKY
+237 YRYLGNTWLEKY

-256 TKPGVP
+256 TKPGVA

-269 YIQSPFAVNKATSDN
+269 YVQSPSATNEATLDN
-284 ITSSNSSSSTIEKTN
+284 STSSDSSTTIEETN

-320 WVFFLH
+320 WVFYLH
-326 FKQKKIIKAFY
+326 LKQTKIFKKF
-337 TSLGN
+337 TTNLGN

-358 YPGKEGLSIGFR
+358 YPGKAGLSIGLR
-370 YIDSKRFLNKTSGS
+370 YIDSKRYLNKTTGS
-384 SALSEKFQVSSGK
+384 SALSERSQVSLGK

>member
-1 LKVLKLI
+1 MRVLKLI

-52 ETFAESDLEGNKS
+52 ESFAETDLEGNKS
-65 KASDV
+65 TASDV

-78 LNNVYQESFSS
+78 LYNLYQESFSS
-89 TENVDKTY
+89 TTTVDKKY
-97 SSGFSNLNEKS
+97 ASGFSNLNEKS
-108 KKAKTKFNVAMGF
+108 KNAKTKFNVAMGF

-126 GNAHRFFVGVS
+126 GNAHRYFVGVS
-137 YSSGRIDEEKST
+137 YSAGRIDKEEST
-149 KSVSYE
+149 SIVTYE
-155 CPVEEETYTYGYYDQ
+155 CPVAEIYRYYYPYGYYCPQQ
-170 YSYTYCPK
+170 YELKES
-178 PLEPVTTEG
+178 EG
-187 ASNTINVIESGLG
+187 GSGTVNVIESGLG
-200 LGISYNLW
+200 FSISYNVW

-222 TDGEAFLTSGDVNKN
+222 TDGEASIKSGDVRRN

-256 TKPGVP
+256 TKPGVA

-269 YIQSPFAVNKATSDN
+269 YVQSPSATNVAAEYDN
-284 ITSSNSSSSTIEKTN
+284 TTSSAQTKEETN

-320 WVFFLH
+320 WVFYLH
-326 FKQKKIIKAFY
+326 LKQTKIFKKFSTAAGI
-337 TSLGN
+337 

-358 YPGKEGLSIGFR
+358 YPGQAGLAVGLR

-384 SALSEKFQVSSGK
+384 EALSERSQVSSGK

>member
-1 LKVLKLI
+1 MKVLKLI
-8 FFFLFILKNSA
+8 FLFLFILKNSA

-34 LMPASAGWRDETN
+34 LMPASAGWRDATN

-52 ETFAESDLEGNKS
+52 ESFAETDLEGNKS
-65 KASDV
+65 TASDV

-78 LNNVYQESFSS
+78 LYNLYQESFSS
-89 TENVDKTY
+89 TTTVDKKY
-97 SSGFSNLNEKS
+97 SSGFSNLDEKS
-108 KKAKTKFNVAMGF
+108 KNAKTKINVAMGF

-126 GNAHRFFVGVS
+126 GNTHRFFVGAS
-137 YSSGRIDEEKST
+137 YSAGRIDEEKST
-149 KSVSYE
+149 SSTSYKCKE
-155 CPVEEETYTYGYYDQ
+155 GAERTSYG
-170 YSYTYCPK
+170 YTYC
-178 PLEPVTTEG
+178 LEWELKTEAG
-187 ASNTINVIESGLG
+187 ASNTINVIENGLG
-200 LGISYNLW
+200 LGVSYNLW

-222 TDGEAFLTSGDVNKN
+222 NNAEAFLIDNEGGKN
-237 YRFLGNTWLDKY
+237 YRYLGNTWLEKY

-256 TKPGVP
+256 TKPGVA

-269 YIQSPFAVNKATSDN
+269 YVQSPSATNEATLDN
-284 ITSSNSSSSTIEKTN
+284 STSSDSSTTIEETN

-320 WVFFLH
+320 WVFYLH
-326 FKQKKIIKAFY
+326 LKQTKIFKKF
-337 TSLGN
+337 TTNLGN

-358 YPGKEGLSIGFR
+358 YPGKAGLSIGLR
-370 YIDSKRFLNKTSGS
+370 YIDSKRYLNKTTGS
-384 SALSEKFQVSSGK
+384 SALSERSQVSLGK

>member
-1 LKVLKLI
+1 MRVLKLI
-8 FFFLFILKNSA
+8 FFFLFILKDSA
-19 TGQIVT
+19 SGQIVT

-52 ETFAESDLEGNKS
+52 ESFAETDLEGNKS
-65 KASDV
+65 TASDV

-78 LNNVYQESFSS
+78 LYNLYQESFSS
-89 TENVDKTY
+89 TTTVDKKY
-97 SSGFSNLNEKS
+97 ASNFSNLNEKS
-108 KKAKTKFNVAMGF
+108 KNTKTKFNVAMGF

-137 YSSGRIDEEKST
+137 YSAGRLDKQEST
-149 KSVSYE
+149 SITTYE
-155 CPVEEETYTYGYYDQ
+155 CPVAEIYRTWYPYDK
-170 YSYTYCPK
+170 YCPQQYE
-178 PLEPVTTEG
+178 LIESEG
-187 ASNTINVIESGLG
+187 GSCTVNVIESGLG
-200 LGISYNLW
+200 FSISYNVW
-208 QLLYVSYGVQQTTT
+208 QLLYVSYGVQQTKT
-222 TDGEAFLTSGDVNKN
+222 TDGEASIKSGDVRRN

-256 TKPGVP
+256 TKPGVA

-269 YIQSPFAVNKATSDN
+269 YVQSPNATNVATTPD
-284 ITSSNSSSSTIEKTN
+284 TNSSDETIEMTN

-320 WVFFLH
+320 WVFYLH
-326 FKQKKIIKAFY
+326 LKQTKIFKKFSTAAVI
-337 TSLGN
+337 

-358 YPGKEGLSIGFR
+358 YPGQAGLAVGLR

-384 SALSEKFQVSSGK
+384 EALSRSDQISSGK

>member
-1 LKVLKLI
+1 MKVLKLI

-52 ETFAESDLEGNKS
+52 ESFAESDLEGNES
-65 KASDV
+65 TASDV

-78 LNNVYQESFSS
+78 LYNLYQESFSS
-89 TENVDKTY
+89 TTTVDKKY
-97 SSGFSNLNEKS
+97 SSGFSNLDEKS
-108 KKAKTKFNVAMGF
+108 KNAKTKFNVAMGF

-126 GNAHRFFVGVS
+126 GNTHRFFVGVS
-137 YSSGRIDEEKST
+137 YSAGRIDEEKST
-149 KSVSYE
+149 SSTSYQCKE
-155 CPVEEETYTYGYYDQ
+155 GAERTTSYG
-170 YSYTYCPK
+170 YTYC
-178 PLEPVTTEG
+178 LEWELKTEAG

-222 TDGEAFLTSGDVNKN
+222 NNAEAFLTSGNVNQN
-237 YRFLGNTWLDKY
+237 YRFLGNTWLDKF
-249 YGFSIKN
+249 YGFSIKS

-269 YIQSPFAVNKATSDN
+269 YIQSPSATNEATSDN
-284 ITSSNSSSSTIEKTN
+284 STSSDSSSSTIEVTN

-326 FKQKKIIKAFY
+326 LKQTKIFKSFI

-350 LSTGFYWS
+350 ISTGFYWS
-358 YPGKEGLSIGFR
+358 YPGKAGLSIGLR
-370 YIDSKRFLNKTSGS
+370 YIDSKRYLNKTSGS
-384 SALSEKFQVSSGK
+384 TALSEKSQVSSGK